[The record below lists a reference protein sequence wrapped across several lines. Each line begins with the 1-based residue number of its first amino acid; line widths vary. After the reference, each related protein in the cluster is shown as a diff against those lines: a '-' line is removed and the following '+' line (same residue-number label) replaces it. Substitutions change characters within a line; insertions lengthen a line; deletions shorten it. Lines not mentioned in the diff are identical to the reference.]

1 MANRSVSA
9 GKASFLDKAFLLG
22 LGKPKSRLQV
32 QSVDDTSKLS
42 SFATL
47 DLSAFQKETLGS
59 FFTKLFCY
67 FLAQL
72 QNCQIIQ
79 VTLIAPRIDYV
90 MFFIQKLCQMTLV
103 ISWRG
108 ITKVSSNPQF

>member
-42 SFATL
+42 SFATQC
-47 DLSAFQKETLGS
+47 LSEGNFGIVFHETFLLFS
-59 FFTKLFCY
+59 STTTKLSNY
-67 FLAQL
+67 
-72 QNCQIIQ
+72 
-79 VTLIAPRIDYV
+79 
-90 MFFIQKLCQMTLV
+90 
-103 ISWRG
+103 
-108 ITKVSSNPQF
+108 SSNFNCSNN

>member
-72 QNCQIIQ
+72 QNCQITQ
-79 VTLIAPRIDYV
+79 VALIAPTIDYV
-90 MFFIQKLCQMTLV
+90 MFYIQKLCQMTLV